1 MKQATVATP
10 MRSRRRSV
18 LTLIHRD
25 GPWLPHATIDAPQT
39 PAREPNG
46 FPGVDLGTGRH
57 GDRCSGSYL
66 TRYRTRQQRIRARL
80 QAKRTSSA
88 RRLPKKRRRQEARFA
103 AEVSHQISKNIVAEA
118 ERTGRGIA
126 A

>member
-1 MKQATVATP
+1 MNIATT
-10 MRSRRRSV
+10 S
-18 LTLIHRD
+18 D
-25 GPWLPHATIDAPQT
+25 
-39 PAREPNG
+39 
-46 FPGVDLGTGRH
+46 
-57 GDRCSGSYL
+57 GDRCSGSHL

-88 RRLPKKRRRQEARFA
+88 RRLLKKRRQKEARFA